1 MNKLLKKGLSVALST
16 VIALSMTGFAALK
29 SNAASACGY
38 TMSGTA
44 HVQDYGDTDAV
55 FDESTGILTLGTRGQ
70 SKRVER
76 ITVNFTNESLTDSA
90 GNLLGGGLE
99 YRVHVQDI
107 GWMDWVSQG
116 QSAGT
121 AGQAKRLEGLEIVLT
136 GDLANYYS
144 VQYQVH
150 IQDYGDDQGF
160 VHDGALA
167 GTTGESK
174 RLEEVQIK
182 IVPIDSA
189 GTKMSVN
196 YRVHRQDYGW
206 EASYLSD
213 GETSGTTGES
223 KRLEGIEIYLQGN
236 QYSGGIKYRTHVQ
249 DYGWQGWCYDG
260 EMSGTQGESK
270 RLEAIQI
277 ELTGDIAN
285 YYDVYYCVHAQN
297 YGWLDWAKNGE
308 MSGTAGKS
316 YRLEAI
322 QIKLVAKGSK
332 APGATVL
339 PYVDS
344 EMIAQ
349 AGAMLEAAYEEY
361 NTAGLKWL
369 NETSV
374 AAGGQTV
381 EYYLERALADGL
393 TNESDIACYTVIAS
407 TENIYQSIAFIEECN
422 ELRAGEGKNP
432 LLVSPELM
440 AASTASAAISSK
452 GAGHVLF
459 QARYFW
465 AGENLAW
472 GFKDPFIGWY
482 YGEKGSSYDGHYQNI
497 VSPAYYSTG
506 FAYAYKGYGDPM
518 FSCGCI
524 AEQSFGGFS
533 NSYCM
538 TTEEYKAA
546 LDAYMADA
554 AAALND
560 AQAAYDKLNK

>member
-1 MNKLLKKGLSVALST
+1 MNTCLRKGLSVLLSA
-16 VIALSMTGFAALK
+16 VIAISVAGIPAMK
-29 SNAASACGY
+29 SAASACGY

-44 HVQDYGDTDAV
+44 HVQDYGDTEAV
-55 FDESTGILTLGTRGQ
+55 FDQTEGILTLGTRGQ

-76 ITVNFTNESLTDSA
+76 ITVNFTNESLTDAS
-90 GNLLGGGLE
+90 GNLLTGGLE

-121 AGQAKRLEGLEIVLT
+121 AGQSKRLEGLEIVLT
-136 GDLANYYS
+136 GDLAKYYS

-150 IQDYGDDQGF
+150 IQDYGDAQGF
-160 VHDGALA
+160 VRDGALA

-174 RLEEVQIK
+174 RLEEVKIK
-182 IVPIDSA
+182 LVPIGSA
-189 GTKMSVN
+189 GADMSVN

-206 EASYLSD
+206 EAAYLSD
-213 GETSGTTGES
+213 GATSGTTGQS
-223 KRLEGIEIYLQGN
+223 KRLEGIEIYLQGS

-249 DYGWQGWCYDG
+249 DYGWQGWCSDG
-260 EMSGTQGESK
+260 EMSGTQGEAK

-277 ELTGDIAN
+277 ELTGDLAN

-308 MSGTAGKS
+308 MSGTAGKG

-322 QIKLVAKGSK
+322 QIKLVSKGGK

-344 EMIAQ
+344 EMIAN
-349 AGAMLEAAYEEY
+349 AGAILSAAQEEY
-361 NTAGLKWL
+361 NKAGINWL

-381 EYYLERALADGL
+381 EYYIERAKSDGL
-393 TNESDIACYTVIAS
+393 VSASDLDCYMTLAS
-407 TENIYQSIAFIEECN
+407 TENIYKSIAFIEECN
-422 ELRAGEGKNP
+422 ALRAGEGKAP
-432 LLVSPELM
+432 LLINPALM
-440 AASTASAAISSK
+440 TASTASAAISSK
-452 GAGHVLF
+452 TVGHVMF
-459 QARYFW
+459 KAGYIN

-472 GFKDPFIGWY
+472 GYSDPFTGWY
-482 YGEKGSSYDGHYQNI
+482 FKEKGTANDGHYKNI
-497 VSPAYYSTG
+497 VNGSYTSTG
-506 FAYAYKGYGDPM
+506 FAYGAGSGMFLYG
-518 FSCGCI
+518 SV
-524 AEQSFGGFS
+524 AEQSFSYYS

-538 TTEEYKAA
+538 TTADYKAA

-554 AAALND
+554 AAAYNA

>member
-1 MNKLLKKGLSVALST
+1 MNTYLRKGLSVLLSA
-16 VIALSMTGFAALK
+16 VIAISVAGIPAMK
-29 SNAASACGY
+29 SAASACGY

-44 HVQDYGDTDAV
+44 HVQDYGDTEAV
-55 FDESTGILTLGTRGQ
+55 FDEMEGVLTLGTRGQ

-76 ITVNFTNESLTDSA
+76 ITVNFTNDSLTDVS
-90 GNLLGGGLE
+90 GNLLTGGLE

-136 GDLANYYS
+136 GDLAKYYS

-150 IQDYGDDQGF
+150 IQDYGDAQGF
-160 VHDGALA
+160 VRDGALA

-174 RLEEVQIK
+174 RLEEVKIK
-182 IVPIDSA
+182 LVPIGSA
-189 GTKMSVN
+189 GADISVN

-206 EASYLSD
+206 EAAYLTD
-213 GETSGTTGES
+213 GATSGTTGEA
-223 KRLEGIEIYLQGN
+223 KRLEGIEIYLLGS
-236 QYSGGIKYRTHVQ
+236 QYSGGIMYRTHVQ
-249 DYGWQGWCYDG
+249 DYGWQGWCSDG
-260 EMSGTQGESK
+260 EMSGTQGEAK

-277 ELTGDIAN
+277 ELTGDLAD

-308 MSGTAGKS
+308 MSGTAGKG

-322 QIKLVAKGSK
+322 QIKLVAKGGK

-344 EMIAQ
+344 EMIAN
-349 AGAMLEAAYEEY
+349 AGAILAAAQDEY
-361 NTAGLKWL
+361 NKAGLNWL

-381 EYYLERALADGL
+381 EYYLNRALSDGL
-393 TNESDIACYTVIAS
+393 ATESVIECYPNIAS
-407 TENIYQSIAFIEECN
+407 TENIYNSIAFIEECN
-422 ELRAGEGKNP
+422 ELRAGEGAGA
-432 LLVSPELM
+432 LLIDPALM
-440 AASTASAAISSK
+440 TASVASAAISSK
-452 GAGHVLF
+452 GAGHVMF
-459 QARYFW
+459 QAGYVW
-465 AGENLAW
+465 GGENLAW
-472 GFKDPFIGWY
+472 GFKDPFVGWY
-482 YGEKGSSYDGHYQNI
+482 FQEKGTSSNGHYKNI
-497 VSPAYYSTG
+497 INKNYQTTG
-506 FAYAYKGYGDPM
+506 FAYAYKGYADPM
-518 FSCGCI
+518 FSCGSI
-524 AEQSFGGFS
+524 AEQCFGGS
-533 NSYCM
+533 ADSYCM
-538 TTEEYKAA
+538 TTADYKAA

-554 AAALND
+554 AAAYNA